1 MALTKRYDA
10 NFEYYFWTL
19 YPKKVGKAQAEK
31 EWLKL
36 GLTEEEMR
44 EMREHL
50 EIRVRCDKR
59 WLPNKEGKT
68 FIVDPERFLKYRRF
82 EDQYEKAARSI
93 PAQVAAQQKTER
105 QLPAWQQRGFASE
118 AAFEAARDEGRQ
130 RMREEL
136 KRAGLLH

>member
-1 MALTKRYDA
+1 MALTKEYDA
-10 NFEYYFWTL
+10 NFEYYFWSL
-19 YPKKVGKAQAEK
+19 YPKKVGKAAAER

-36 GLTEEEMR
+36 KLSEDEMR

-50 EIRVRCDKR
+50 EIRLRTDRR
-59 WLPNKEGKT
+59 WLPSKDGKT

-93 PAQVAAQQKTER
+93 SARVAEQQQAEVR
-105 QLPAWQQRGFASE
+105 LPAWQERGFASE
-118 AAFEAARDEGRQ
+118 AAFEAAREEGRA
-130 RMREEL
+130 RMREDL